1 MALKTLEEFLDTIP
15 QGEKRDRMVEVLD
28 WVASTYPE
36 LELRIAWSQPMFTH
50 HGTFIIGF
58 SAASKHMAVSPERFT
73 MVHFED
79 LLNSRG
85 TDHGKMLT
93 RHPWTQPFD
102 YELATAFIDYQLEAK
117 KDVTSFWMP
126 NEG

>member
-1 MALKTLEEFLDTIP
+1 MALKTLDEFLDTIP
-15 QGEKRDRMVEVLD
+15 QDDKRDRMVEVLD
-28 WVASTYPE
+28 WVASTYPQ

-58 SAASKHMAVSPERFT
+58 SAASKHMAMSPERFT
-73 MVHFED
+73 MIHFEE
-79 LLNSRG
+79 LLKSRG

-102 YELATAFIDYQLEAK
+102 YKLAAAFIDYQLEAK

-126 NEG
+126 KDA